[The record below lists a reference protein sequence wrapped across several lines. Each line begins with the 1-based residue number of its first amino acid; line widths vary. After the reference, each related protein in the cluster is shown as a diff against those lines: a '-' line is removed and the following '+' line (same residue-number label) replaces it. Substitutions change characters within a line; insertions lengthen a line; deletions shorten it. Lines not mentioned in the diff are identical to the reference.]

1 MTENQLNQ
9 RMELRLK
16 GLLPGFIIMK
26 HNERAK
32 SGWPD
37 FSIVGM
43 GSCSQWEVKLAD
55 PTFDSPGI
63 QELTCQRLAVAGYC
77 RYIIFDFREPEH
89 PITLIVHPKDIK
101 CWSKPESREQLS
113 VGLAFNMIAQH
124 IRAAH
129 SAIPYLPR

>member
-16 GLLPGFIIMK
+16 GLLPGYVIMK

-37 FSIVGM
+37 FSIVGN
-43 GSCSQWEVKLAD
+43 GACSQWEVKLAD

-77 RYIIFDFREPEH
+77 RYIIFDYRDALNPN
-89 PITLIVHPKDIK
+89 TLILHPKDIK
-101 CWSKPESREQLS
+101 VWAANTHERFS
-113 VGLAFNMIAQH
+113 VGLAFNMIADY
-124 IRAAH
+124 IKTAH
-129 SAIPYLPR
+129 MAIPYVPR